1 LHRRR
6 ALAAIASLAAAPAFA
21 QQPPQLRQVRRIRRV
36 CLFFF
41 GTPANSRTRRDAFIQ
56 AMLLGGYADGAN
68 VRYDWRYA
76 NGQQDLVN
84 RHAREMLNAV
94 PDVIVAFS
102 ATNAQALK
110 EAGVASPVVMIAVD
124 DPVRG
129 GFAHDLSRP
138 GTNFTGLTTNVI
150 AQAPRYVELIDEAT
164 PRTAQIALLASPA
177 SSTYKLFRSRVEEH
191 AARRNIR
198 VAVLDAA
205 TPQDIERVLGPGL
218 REVQGLVVTSD
229 AMFYNE
235 RRRIAELAIE
245 RRIPAVYPRFGY
257 VEAGGLMSYGP
268 NDDYFATRAAAFVV
282 RILDGDAPSDMP
294 IEGPTRYELGV
305 NRKAAAAIGLT
316 LPEALMKRADRLVG

>member
-1 LHRRR
+1 M
-6 ALAAIASLAAAPAFA
+6 
-21 QQPPQLRQVRRIRRV
+21 RRV

-41 GTPANSRTRRDAFIQ
+41 GTPANSKARRDVFIQ
-56 AMLLGGYADGAN
+56 AMQQAGFADGTN
-68 VRYDWRYA
+68 VRFDWRYA

-84 RHAREMLNAV
+84 QYAREMAQAV

-102 ATNAQALK
+102 TTNIQALK
-110 EAGVASPVVMIAVD
+110 DAGVASPVVMIAVD

-129 GFAHDLSRP
+129 GFIHDLSRP

-164 PRTAQIALLASPA
+164 PRTSHIGLLASPA

-198 VAVLDAA
+198 ITSLDAN
-205 TPQDIERVLGPGL
+205 TPQEIERVLGATQPAM
-218 REVQGLVVTSD
+218 QGLIVTSD

-235 RRRIAELAIE
+235 RRRIAELAAE
-245 RRIPAVYPRFGY
+245 RRLPAVYPRFGY

-268 NDDYFATRAAAFVV
+268 NDEHFATRGAAFVV
-282 RILDGDAPSDMP
+282 RIIEGDSPGDMP
-294 IEGPTRYELGV
+294 IEGPTRYELGL
-305 NRKAAAAIGLT
+305 NRKAAAAIGFT
-316 LPEALMKRADRLVG
+316 LPESLTKKADRVVG